1 MSPLSVLI
9 HAYFWLQLP
18 QWDKDDQEI
27 EEGPA
32 TSAKCGRRVKL
43 EPSDDAQWPDDTHLQ
58 DTSAKTLPLLQQDV
72 RIQAVIQLAIEC
84 LFVELLFD
92 ETFPDA
98 EAHIRLSCQAII
110 EA

>member
-18 QWDKDDQEI
+18 QWDEEDQEI

-32 TSAKCGRRVKL
+32 TSAKRGRRVKL
-43 EPSDDAQWPDDTHLQ
+43 EPLDDAQWPDDTHLQ
-58 DTSAKTLPLLQQDV
+58 DTSAKTLPLLRQDT
-72 RIQAVIQLAIEC
+72 RIQAVVRLAIER
-84 LFVELLFD
+84 LFAELLFD

-98 EAHIRLSCQAII
+98 EARIR
-110 EA
+110 